1 MAENKLTK
9 NPHQTLVLGLAVVII
24 FSLLLDCKEI
34 DIQMHD
40 TYYVTAPLHLALFF
54 VMPLIIMAMIYWWF
68 SSTKKPLTN
77 WMTMGHI
84 AFSLFSIL
92 TLLFILCENQANL
105 TGNPYDV
112 ATYCLWAFAVG
123 QILFFVNVGM
133 AFFRK

>member
-1 MAENKLTK
+1 MAENKLSK
-9 NPHQTLVLGLAVVII
+9 NPHQTLGLGLVVLII
-24 FSLLLDCKEI
+24 FSLVLDCKEI

-40 TYYVTAPLHLALFF
+40 TYWVIAPLHLATFF
-54 VMPLIIMAMIYWWF
+54 ALPLIVMAAIYWWF
-68 SSTKKPLTN
+68 TKSNKPLIN

-123 QILFFVNVGM
+123 QVLFFVNVGM
-133 AFFRK
+133 AFFKK